1 MGIIF
6 IGSGLKRPC
15 GLTLGV
21 WQNDL
26 SKQNPEGPI
35 IELPKSKH
43 DLGNKKMHPF
53 GNQKGKDV
61 GNGSVRHDFGNWR
74 REYWKYRARKEL
86 RRRGLKVGKSC

>member
-1 MGIIF
+1 M
-6 IGSGLKRPC
+6 GSGK
-15 GLTLGV
+15 TIY
-21 WQNDL
+21 Q
-26 SKQNPEGPI
+26 KQNPEGPI

-61 GNGSVRHDFGNWR
+61 KNGSVRSDFGNWR

-86 RRRGLKVGKSC
+86 RRRDLKVGKSY